1 MQPSIAPREQMRRRQ
16 SGLHAV
22 ELGVEWAQPHG
33 APGPSKE
40 HNITSVPDERRSLGY
55 VRISDV
61 EDCIICR
68 ACGASAEGIFGAV
81 DEAQKP
87 MRALVRIYMLTL
99 TWLAHLCTLMP
110 RRPNYRNK
118 RRYPI

>member
-1 MQPSIAPREQMRRRQ
+1 MQPSI
-16 SGLHAV
+16 
-22 ELGVEWAQPHG
+22 
-33 APGPSKE
+33 PGPSKE
-40 HNITSVPDERRSLGY
+40 HKITSVPDERRSLGD

-99 TWLAHLCTLMP
+99 TWLAHLRTLMLP
-110 RRPNYRNK
+110 RQMAK
-118 RRYPI
+118 RSFVALASQ